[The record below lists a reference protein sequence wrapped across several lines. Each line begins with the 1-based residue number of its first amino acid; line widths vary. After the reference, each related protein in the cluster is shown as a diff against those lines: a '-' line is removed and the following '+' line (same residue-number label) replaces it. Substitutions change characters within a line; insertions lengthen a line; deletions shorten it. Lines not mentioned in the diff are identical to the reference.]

1 MKKINYFKILADKT
15 IKVIGFHGLNRFFY
29 AYVSYDGKKILISNT
44 ETKNIP
50 CICVYMPDNGIIHDI
65 EFYHMLQSKNEFY
78 VLYEFIEFYEI
89 FVPTEKRLRKLME
102 LFISKI
108 KEREPRSFLMI

>member
-78 VLYEFIEFYEI
+78 VLYEFIEFL
-89 FVPTEKRLRKLME
+89 FLQKKRLRKLME

-108 KEREPRSFLMI
+108 KERGSRSFLMI

>member
-50 CICVYMPDNGIIHDI
+50 VKKTN
-65 EFYHMLQSKNEFY
+65 K
-78 VLYEFIEFYEI
+78 
-89 FVPTEKRLRKLME
+89 
-102 LFISKI
+102 
-108 KEREPRSFLMI
+108 KERGSRSFLMI

>member
-65 EFYHMLQSKNEFY
+65 EFYHMLQSKMNFTY
-78 VLYEFIEFYEI
+78 YMNLLNFMKYLFLQK
-89 FVPTEKRLRKLME
+89 KRLRKLME

-108 KEREPRSFLMI
+108 KERGSRSFLMI

>member
-29 AYVSYDGKKILISNT
+29 SYVSYDGKKILISNT

-89 FVPTEKRLRKLME
+89 FVPTEK
-102 LFISKI
+102 KI
-108 KEREPRSFLMI
+108 EKADGIIYLKN